1 MTPLAWLRSRPR
13 RPKRQPAPAALAA
26 TVEHLNTTPAND
38 DTPQPTGFIRFDS
51 VLTEAETE
59 ALRAQFTAIVEA
71 ATTAGEPLP
80 ERLTIHTP
88 ARAVDA
94 VIEPVARAPWVP
106 ITTEVTRTPEET
118 ELIETAFSRGAINC
132 PVCAYRYS
140 HCYCGGNQ

>member
-1 MTPLAWLRSRPR
+1 MNALAWLRSRPR

-71 ATTAGEPLP
+71 AGVEPLP
-80 ERLTIHTP
+80 ERFTVHTP
-88 ARAVDA
+88 ARAVNA
-94 VIEPVARAPWVP
+94 
-106 ITTEVTRTPEET
+106 
-118 ELIETAFSRGAINC
+118 GAIVVEPARRWYGPC
-132 PVCAYRYS
+132 PVCSIRYS
-140 HCYCGGNQ
+140 RCYCPQEGQ